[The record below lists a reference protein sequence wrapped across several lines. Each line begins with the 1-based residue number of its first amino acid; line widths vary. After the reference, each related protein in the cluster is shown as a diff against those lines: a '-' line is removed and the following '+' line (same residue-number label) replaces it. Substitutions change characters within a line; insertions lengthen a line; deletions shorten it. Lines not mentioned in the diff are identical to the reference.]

1 MDNIKDQ
8 ISKRKKVRKTLLLKI
23 NDEIKEIS
31 TSKPRLLINSKTIQE
46 IEEIYNRNNIL
57 LTEKGIIYSNYIK
70 TETKIFP
77 PIIHHPLYRAK
88 SVKKKIEKS
97 KKQSEFIGSSN
108 DEDVVSPILN
118 FLPKKIDLASKK
130 LTSIDKRYTK
140 NNESIQHFI
149 ENNLNKDKSL
159 TKEEDQ
165 LNKSTKIEKSNLHKL
180 IEKILRIKNNE
191 NMEKIIKKNIKKL
204 RKYCYKFRKKKEK
217 NNKIHKIQE
226 TKANIHSTSKNLD
239 IKNNE
244 EKVEKIR
251 KPSHFKIMPHSS
263 SKKPKNYLTIKNK
276 RNPIKLKTLN
286 EDDGNNL
293 VIHLHKIKDRKPFKS
308 SENNKNKEKKK
319 NSNEESVPYLYD
331 IQKELMKSSI
341 NKKPSKFDIRYVT
354 NVEKNISR
362 NKNLKN
368 NKKKIFIKNT
378 SLFYGKDLEKIRLS
392 IQKEKKNKVELHDT
406 LLAKSNKSNKKIK
419 KLEINKSENKKNSFL
434 NQVNLKKKS
443 LYVKR
448 KSKKKLIDSPFRK
461 IDDYSICNTN
471 YFTNI
476 FTITQSSIEKANKIN
491 RKKSYNNV

>member
-204 RKYCYKFRKKKEK
+204 RKYCYKFRKKK
-217 NNKIHKIQE
+217 
-226 TKANIHSTSKNLD
+226 
-239 IKNNE
+239 
-244 EKVEKIR
+244 
-251 KPSHFKIMPHSS
+251 
-263 SKKPKNYLTIKNK
+263 
-276 RNPIKLKTLN
+276 
-286 EDDGNNL
+286 
-293 VIHLHKIKDRKPFKS
+293 
-308 SENNKNKEKKK
+308 KEK
-319 NSNEESVPYLYD
+319 
-331 IQKELMKSSI
+331 
-341 NKKPSKFDIRYVT
+341 
-354 NVEKNISR
+354 
-362 NKNLKN
+362 
-368 NKKKIFIKNT
+368 
-378 SLFYGKDLEKIRLS
+378 
-392 IQKEKKNKVELHDT
+392 
-406 LLAKSNKSNKKIK
+406 
-419 KLEINKSENKKNSFL
+419 
-434 NQVNLKKKS
+434 
-443 LYVKR
+443 
-448 KSKKKLIDSPFRK
+448 
-461 IDDYSICNTN
+461 
-471 YFTNI
+471 
-476 FTITQSSIEKANKIN
+476 
-491 RKKSYNNV
+491 